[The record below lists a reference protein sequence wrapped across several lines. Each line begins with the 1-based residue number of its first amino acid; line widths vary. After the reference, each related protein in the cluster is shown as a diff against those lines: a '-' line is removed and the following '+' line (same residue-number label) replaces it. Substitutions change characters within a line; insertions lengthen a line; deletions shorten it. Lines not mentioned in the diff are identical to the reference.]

1 MRSLV
6 HFVVA
11 VVCFGSF
18 VVDSQWGTADA
29 EIKVSSAERLK
40 MLPFEAKRRSDYR
53 HAYFSHCQEFLSF

>member
-1 MRSLV
+1 M

-29 EIKVSSAERLK
+29 EIKVSPESLTV
-40 MLPFEAKRRSDYR
+40 LPLMPGGGRNIDMSTSSTVRNFFVSD
-53 HAYFSHCQEFLSF
+53 S